1 MNSIAARLAAIAAMT
16 SLAASPVA
24 AQSPAKEK
32 GAPASFTV
40 ISPIWGH
47 LVRFAM
53 PAGFVAAF
61 ENTKEN
67 FYIREAV
74 LKGETAQQWSQM
86 ITVTGARGMAALPNF
101 SPRGLAGQIAK
112 GFEKACPASFVIRGL
127 GITKFGN
134 RDAYVAVAGCGRVD
148 ASADKHSEIAMI
160 VAVQGASDAYTIQW
174 AERAAGSS
182 TPQLDEAKWQE
193 RLRELMP
200 IRLCAI
206 VLGEA
211 APYPSCLKT
220 P

>member
-1 MNSIAARLAAIAAMT
+1 MKSIAARLAAIAAM
-16 SLAASPVA
+16 SLLAANAAA
-24 AQSPAKEK
+24 AQSAAKK
-32 GAPASFTV
+32 QDAPASFTV

-47 LVRFAM
+47 LVRFSM

-61 ENTKEN
+61 ENTREN

-74 LKGETAQQWSQM
+74 LKGETAKQWSQM
-86 ITVTGARGMAALPNF
+86 ITVTGARGMAAAPNF

-112 GFEKACPASFVIRGL
+112 GFEKACPESFAIKGL
-127 GITKFGN
+127 GVTKFGD

-148 ASADKHSEIAMI
+148 ASADKRSEIALI
-160 VAVQGASDAYTIQW
+160 VAVRGATDAYTIQW

-182 TPQLDEAKWQE
+182 TPAIDEAKWQE
-193 RLRELMP
+193 RLRALKP
-200 IRLCAI
+200 IRLCGI
-206 VLGEA
+206 VPGEA